1 MAYSIVGIDPTNIT
15 ISGRIFSYL
24 VSDTQ
29 EPNEDF
35 TITQTVDR
43 LLIGGQ
49 QCNHWNNDTETP
61 YVNHFMFI
69 CTSSNIITSPV
80 SKILQ
85 YHVMIIYTFVTEV
98 VVNELR
104 VNYMDR
110 QIQNTLRVILD
121 SKVK

>member
-29 EPNEDF
+29 EANF

-49 QCNHWNNDTETP
+49 QCNPWNNDTETL

-104 VNYMDR
+104 VNYIER
-110 QIQNTLRVILD
+110 LIQNTLRVILD
-121 SKVK
+121 CKVK

>member
-29 EPNEDF
+29 GANF

-49 QCNHWNNDTETP
+49 QCNPWNNDTETL

-104 VNYMDR
+104 VNYIER
-110 QIQNTLRVILD
+110 LIQNTLRVILD